1 MHSSN
6 GIPNCIPFLDL
17 ITPHV
22 ELEKELT
29 GVFRRALLTAGFIGG
44 PVVENFEKAFAAF
57 CGASHSVAV
66 SSGTDALRFAIM
78 ACGVRPGLAS
88 GADLYAE
95 IAIPEF
101 LCYILGSEGMW
112 SPRWSPD
119 GRFIAG
125 LSGSGLDKLTLY
137 DLRTRKQTQL
147 SDLPSDGPSWSWD
160 GEFLFFESG
169 FESGF
174 ESDQWV
180 WRVRMRDRKV
190 ERITNLTNIRVAG
203 WVGVRPLRTIH

>member
-1 MHSSN
+1 M
-6 GIPNCIPFLDL
+6 
-17 ITPHV
+17 
-22 ELEKELT
+22 
-29 GVFRRALLTAGFIGG
+29 
-44 PVVENFEKAFAAF
+44 
-57 CGASHSVAV
+57 
-66 SSGTDALRFAIM
+66 
-78 ACGVRPGLAS
+78 AS

-101 LCYILGSEGMW
+101 LCYTLGSEGMW

-203 WVGVRPLRTIH
+203 WGWCAAAPNDSFITARDAGTGEIYALDWEAP

>member
-78 ACGVRPGLAS
+78 ACGVRPGDVVLTVPNTFIATTEAISQAGGTVRSSRNRGCLS
-88 GADLYAE
+88 GAR
-95 IAIPEF
+95 
-101 LCYILGSEGMW
+101 C
-112 SPRWSPD
+112 
-119 GRFIAG
+119 
-125 LSGSGLDKLTLY
+125 
-137 DLRTRKQTQL
+137 
-147 SDLPSDGPSWSWD
+147 
-160 GEFLFFESG
+160 
-169 FESGF
+169 
-174 ESDQWV
+174 
-180 WRVRMRDRKV
+180 
-190 ERITNLTNIRVAG
+190 
-203 WVGVRPLRTIH
+203 